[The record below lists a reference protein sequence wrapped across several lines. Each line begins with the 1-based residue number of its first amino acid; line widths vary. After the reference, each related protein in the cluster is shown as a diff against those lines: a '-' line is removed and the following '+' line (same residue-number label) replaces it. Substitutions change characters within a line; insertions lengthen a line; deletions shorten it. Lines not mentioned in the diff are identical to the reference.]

1 MKISVVEI
9 MGIIVQ
15 AIEPVIDGE
24 WITYKHPVMVL
35 TVIYPHGLSLVI
47 LLFKLI

>member
-15 AIEPVIDGE
+15 AIEPLIDGE
-24 WITYKHPVMVL
+24 WITCKHPVMIL
-35 TVIYPHGLSLVI
+35 TVIYPLGLSLVI
-47 LLFKLI
+47 QLFELI